1 MFLYNQSETNINDL
15 IDFLFKPNDVLACS
29 IIKCINSDNTTI
41 TSHSRILF
49 IILLHLQE
57 PQLHILLYQ
66 QLNRCILCNGE
77 INKITQLHHIPL
89 LLIIK

>member
-41 TSHSRILF
+41 TSHSRTSY
-49 IILLHLQE
+49 IIHYPFTFAGTTVAYSSLS
-57 PQLHILLYQ
+57 
-66 QLNRCILCNGE
+66 
-77 INKITQLHHIPL
+77 T
-89 LLIIK
+89 IKQMYIM